1 VNWQRLKG
9 EIRREEGW
17 RGTAYKDSLG
27 YWTIG
32 YGFLVDA
39 RKSDSL
45 PLAVADVWLD
55 YKLQDKI
62 ASLDQH
68 LPWWKTQPE
77 EVQEALVNM
86 VYQLGVNGLLKF
98 KTTLSRL
105 EKGDREGAA
114 ESALKSL
121 WAKQTPERA
130 KRVTDKI
137 RGTSGP

>member
-1 VNWQRLKG
+1 MNWQKLKG

-17 RGTAYKDSLG
+17 RGTAYQDSLG

-39 RKSDSL
+39 RKSDAL

-55 YKLQDKI
+55 YKLQEKI
-62 ASLDQH
+62 SALDAQI
-68 LPWWKTQPE
+68 PWWKNQPE

-86 VYQLGVNGLLKF
+86 AYQMGINGLLKF
-98 KTTLSRL
+98 KTTLSLL

-114 ESALKSL
+114 NSAMKSL

-137 RGTSGP
+137 RG